1 MCYEKA
7 LKSKVGFL
15 NFEEKK
21 FLRAH
26 KFNSIDDLM
35 KVLPLI
41 YILPKIHK
49 PYKISSRPIVAATK
63 WITKPISRI
72 LAFKLNNIVKALP

>member
-1 MCYEKA
+1 
-7 LKSKVGFL
+7 
-15 NFEEKK
+15 
-21 FLRAH
+21 
-26 KFNSIDDLM
+26 M

-49 PYKISSRPIVAATK
+49 PGKISSRPIVAATK
-63 WITKPISRI
+63 WITEPISRI